1 MNSFRRRTCP
11 SLSRFYIQGSQYM
24 EDQVSP
30 SGSCIG
36 KKKGGDGDNPYI
48 KYGRLQFLRLLQMQV
63 IISLPILIHITAC
76 CATTLAGLM
85 TGRELL
91 LLAQGRYDGTML
103 FGADRTF
110 TSDLVKFTE
119 NRFGLLDPGLQ
130 GSEKTALLSGS
141 NPSECMWDLAK
152 RWTFSDDSPIDPSS
166 AHLHEENE
174 NESLGSK
181 SRVGRHGILIRKNP
195 HPDMKEVIRSH
206 SLLNLLQQNQRLAL
220 AGRWDGLHVGQ
231 KSRNQRRII
240 AITPTHK
247 RTFQTMHMLGLMNS
261 LKAAEGRLLWIVVE
275 AGGKTEETAALL
287 ERSGLGFVHLSVE
300 EEMKGTWGERT
311 ALEQKMREEGMR

>member
-1 MNSFRRRTCP
+1 MA
-11 SLSRFYIQGSQYM
+11 
-24 EDQVSP
+24 DQVCH

-36 KKKGGDGDNPYI
+36 KKKGGDGDIPYI
-48 KYGRLQFLRLLQMQV
+48 KNGRLQYLKLLQMQV

-91 LLAQGRYDGTML
+91 MLALGRYDGTLL
-103 FGADRTF
+103 FSNDRTF
-110 TSDLVKFTE
+110 TSDLVKFTDT
-119 NRFGLLDPGLQ
+119 RFGLLDPGLR
-130 GSEKTALLSGS
+130 GNENTALLSGR
-141 NPSECMWDLAK
+141 NPLECAWDLAK
-152 RWTFSDDSPIDPSS
+152 RWNFSDDSPIDPSS
-166 AHLHEENE
+166 ANLHEENG

-195 HPDMKEVIRSH
+195 HPDMKEVMRSH

-231 KSRNQRRII
+231 NARHQRRII
-240 AITPTHK
+240 AITPTYK

-287 ERSGLGFVHLSVE
+287 ERSGLGFVHLGVE
-300 EEMKGTWGERT
+300 EEMKGTWGERM
-311 ALEQKMREEGMR
+311 ALEQRMREDGMR